1 MYLENMDPSSNG
13 RTPVS
18 KTVIP
23 SEGVVLVRVQ
33 AGLPTRN
40 RKPKT
45 HPAILLEITCF
56 CLLVINNA
64 SCKLKSRG
72 SLLGAK
78 PLQIQPTQAQALG
91 RRQNRPQT
99 VANQIQGARTLYIG
113 SRAKLTYGRARTI
126 EWATLQKL
134 LRKHIVGL
142 NPNRPCQPHPL
153 VSRLL
158 KMGGGEVSH
167 NLSGIGTI

>member
-40 RKPKT
+40 RKSKT

-56 CLLVINNA
+56 WLLVINNA

-91 RRQNRPQT
+91 RRQNRSQT

-113 SRAKLTYGRARTI
+113 SRAKLTYAGVPEWSNGRLSKSRCESTSWVQIPIARASPI
-126 EWATLQKL
+126 LQFP
-134 LRKHIVGL
+134 GY
-142 NPNRPCQPHPL
+142 
-153 VSRLL
+153 
-158 KMGGGEVSH
+158 
-167 NLSGIGTI
+167 

>member
-45 HPAILLEITCF
+45 HPAIFLGRTCF
-56 CLLVINNA
+56 WLLVINNA

-78 PLQIQPTQAQALG
+78 PLQIWPTQAQALG
-91 RRQNRPQT
+91 RR
-99 VANQIQGARTLYIG
+99 
-113 SRAKLTYGRARTI
+113 
-126 EWATLQKL
+126 
-134 LRKHIVGL
+134 
-142 NPNRPCQPHPL
+142 
-153 VSRLL
+153 
-158 KMGGGEVSH
+158 
-167 NLSGIGTI
+167 

>member
-1 MYLENMDPSSNG
+1 MVG
-13 RTPVS
+13 RQSLKLLFPLKGLSWFES
-18 KTVIP
+18 K
-23 SEGVVLVRVQ
+23 RVCQ
-33 AGLPTRN
+33 REIVNLRRTQQFF
-40 RKPKT
+40 
-45 HPAILLEITCF
+45 LEITCF
-56 CLLVINNA
+56 WLLVIKNA

-78 PLQIQPTQAQALG
+78 SLQIQPTQAQALG

-126 EWATLQKL
+126 EWAALQKP

-158 KMGGGEVSH
+158 KMGGDEVSQ

>member
-1 MYLENMDPSSNG
+1 MRELKDTYSNFIIGLVIPVSLVRESSSLFSLEETIAQLVEQVYMYLENIDPSSNG

-45 HPAILLEITCF
+45 HPAILLEITYF
-56 CLLVINNA
+56 WLLFINNA
-64 SCKLKSRG
+64 SCKLKLRG

-78 PLQIQPTQAQALG
+78 PLQI
-91 RRQNRPQT
+91 
-99 VANQIQGARTLYIG
+99 
-113 SRAKLTYGRARTI
+113 
-126 EWATLQKL
+126 
-134 LRKHIVGL
+134 
-142 NPNRPCQPHPL
+142 
-153 VSRLL
+153 
-158 KMGGGEVSH
+158 
-167 NLSGIGTI
+167 

>member
-56 CLLVINNA
+56 WLLVINNA
-64 SCKLKSRG
+64 SCELKSRG

-78 PLQIQPTQAQALG
+78 PLQI
-91 RRQNRPQT
+91 
-99 VANQIQGARTLYIG
+99 
-113 SRAKLTYGRARTI
+113 
-126 EWATLQKL
+126 
-134 LRKHIVGL
+134 
-142 NPNRPCQPHPL
+142 
-153 VSRLL
+153 
-158 KMGGGEVSH
+158 
-167 NLSGIGTI
+167 